1 MNGVAQVFASSRR
14 EDGDQSNLCT
24 DSPTS
29 LSCLRNSEA
38 LIEQPH
44 REGRPLYVSFATSA
58 TKLRNVCVFYC
69 SPEPE
74 RCLRSSLIGVAALL
88 CHMGTKSSFD
98 LSISSLDI
106 ALTGNGDE
114 IGLNN

>member
-1 MNGVAQVFASSRR
+1 MVGRGTSLRN
-14 EDGDQSNLCT
+14 
-24 DSPTS
+24 SPTS
-29 LSCLRNSEA
+29 LSCLNDSIDCNA
-38 LIEQPH
+38 H
-44 REGRPLYVSFATSA
+44 REGHRF
-58 TKLRNVCVFYC
+58 VCFLDNKGDKTLGTVCAYC

-114 IGLNN
+114 IGLN